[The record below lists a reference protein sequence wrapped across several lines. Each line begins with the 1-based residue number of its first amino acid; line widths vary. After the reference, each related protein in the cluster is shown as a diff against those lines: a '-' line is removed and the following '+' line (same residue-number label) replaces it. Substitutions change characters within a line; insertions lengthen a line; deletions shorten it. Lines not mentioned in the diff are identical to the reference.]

1 MFQEDWKDFQFAFLG
16 PNSLTII
23 VNGGAAKATGV
34 ESELQWAVNANFT
47 LTANT
52 TWLPKDELTRDYC
65 AQAGVTSCANY
76 INKWI
81 PNSPYEYTTTGPLAP
96 AGTRMP
102 SSPKFKGNVVGRY
115 EFSLNNWDAY
125 WQAAYVYQTDMTQ
138 KLRVVDQQHL
148 GPIDAYGIVDLSAG
162 VSKDGTT
169 WELFVNNALDSNADL
184 TRFSQCTETICTQKY
199 VIPVQPRTIG
209 VKFSKRF

>member
-1 MFQEDWKDFQFAFLG
+1 MCSSDLSWLNHRLRWNGAVFQEDWKDFQFAFLG

-52 TWLPKDELTRDYC
+52 TFLPKDELTVNYC
-65 AQAGVTSCANY
+65 GQVGVTVCPDQVNNY
-76 INKWI
+76 ADGSSI
-81 PNSPYEYTTTGPLAP
+81 TGPLAP

-148 GPIDAYGIVDLSAG
+148 GPIDAYGLVDLSAG
-162 VSKDGTT
+162 VSK
-169 WELFVNNALDSNADL
+169 
-184 TRFSQCTETICTQKY
+184 
-199 VIPVQPRTIG
+199 IG
-209 VKFSKRF
+209 RAHV